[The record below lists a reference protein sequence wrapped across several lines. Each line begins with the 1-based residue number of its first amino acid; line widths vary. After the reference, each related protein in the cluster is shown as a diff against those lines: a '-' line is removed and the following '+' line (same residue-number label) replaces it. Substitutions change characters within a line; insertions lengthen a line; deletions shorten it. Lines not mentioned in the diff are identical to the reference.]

1 MQFDQLKRR
10 EFITLLGG
18 AAAAWP
24 LVALAQQPAMPVIGF
39 VNAGSA
45 KGGYARPV
53 SAFRQGLSETG
64 YVEGRNVAIEWRWAE
79 GQYDRLPAL
88 IADLIH
94 SKVNVIAATGTSAAL
109 PAKAAITTIPIV
121 FTTAA
126 DPVQLGLVGSLGRPG
141 GNITG
146 ATQLNVEVAPK
157 RLELLHEV
165 IPTAT
170 AVAVLLNPSNPN
182 GELTWGRLQ
191 PAAGVLGIK
200 LHRLHASSDFAA
212 VFATLLQMRADALLI
227 SSDSLFTSRAEELA
241 ALALRHRVPAIYQYP
256 EFTAAGGLMSY
267 AQMWLESPDPETGK
281 RTLHAVDDA

>member
-1 MQFDQLKRR
+1 MASYIERR
-10 EFITLLGG
+10 KFLATLLGG

-24 LVALAQQPAMPVIGF
+24 LAARAQQAGKPVIGF

-64 YVEGRNVAIEWRWAE
+64 YVERRNVAIEWRWAE

-88 IADLIH
+88 IADLVH
-94 SKVNVIAATGTSAAL
+94 SKVKVIAATGTSAAL

-126 DPVQLGLVGSLGRPG
+126 DPVQLGLVSSLGRPG
-141 GNITG
+141 GNVTG
-146 ATQLNVEVAPK
+146 STQLNVEVAPK

-182 GELTWGRLQ
+182 GELMET
-191 PAAGVLGIK
+191 PAAGGG
-200 LHRLHASSDFAA
+200 RPWDQAPS
-212 VFATLLQMRADALLI
+212 
-227 SSDSLFTSRAEELA
+227 
-241 ALALRHRVPAIYQYP
+241 PA
-256 EFTAAGGLMSY
+256 
-267 AQMWLESPDPETGK
+267 
-281 RTLHAVDDA
+281 R

>member
-1 MQFDQLKRR
+1 MASHIGRR
-10 EFITLLGG
+10 KFLATLLSG
-18 AAAAWP
+18 AAASLAGSP
-24 LVALAQQPAMPVIGF
+24 FAVARQAAMPLIGF

-88 IADLIH
+88 IADLVH
-94 SKVNVIAATGTSAAL
+94 SKVKVIVATGTSAAL

-126 DPVQLGLVGSLGRPG
+126 DPVHLGLVGSLGRPG
-141 GNITG
+141 GNVTG

-157 RLELLHEV
+157 RLELLHEA

-182 GELTWGRLQ
+182 GELTWRRLQ
-191 PAAGVLGIK
+191 PAAVALKPSSNLIK
-200 LHRLHASSDFAA
+200 RSARVAA
-212 VFATLLQMRADALLI
+212 ERVFQQPSVTIPLTIKTQPK
-227 SSDSLFTSRAEELA
+227 SLSENIRRDYKVFGA
-241 ALALRHRVPAIYQYP
+241 
-256 EFTAAGGLMSY
+256 
-267 AQMWLESPDPETGK
+267 
-281 RTLHAVDDA
+281 